1 MPIAISM
8 PSHPIT
14 PPWGLWCPGQLH
26 PHLEALPTVL
36 PGHPLLISLCNEA
49 GACNEPGRGISG
61 KQLLCVSLSQ
71 YWGGIPR
78 GGPGWSGHTARSLRP
93 RADPSPPATK
103 CPLLFAGAGGFGVQI
118 AGSSTMGIV
127 LPTMPLAPCRQAL
140 PDYRPSSA
148 LSIISCSNPPAV
160 HTAGR
165 AEPNRGAQRSP
176 LPTVTPVTN
185 FSSPAPHPPALTPH
199 VRQSNHIHTPAQP
212 SLHQQTCPAQ
222 QSVLDGMEMQPP
234 PRGWHC
240 GECLHLSAPIEAAE
254 DPLLR
259 GVSSYSHWGNCSK
272 G

>member
-1 MPIAISM
+1 MSQVEEFLGSSCFVSLC
-8 PSHPIT
+8 PSI
-14 PPWGLWCPGQLH
+14 GVASPGGDRDGQDT
-26 PHLEALPTVL
+26 LPT
-36 PGHPLLISLCNEA
+36 
-49 GACNEPGRGISG
+49 AC
-61 KQLLCVSLSQ
+61 
-71 YWGGIPR
+71 
-78 GGPGWSGHTARSLRP
+78 GPALTPHRP
-93 RADPSPPATK
+93 PQSAHS
-103 CPLLFAGAGGFGVQI
+103 FAGAGGFGVQI

-259 GVSSYSHWGNCSK
+259 RVPSYSHWGNCSK